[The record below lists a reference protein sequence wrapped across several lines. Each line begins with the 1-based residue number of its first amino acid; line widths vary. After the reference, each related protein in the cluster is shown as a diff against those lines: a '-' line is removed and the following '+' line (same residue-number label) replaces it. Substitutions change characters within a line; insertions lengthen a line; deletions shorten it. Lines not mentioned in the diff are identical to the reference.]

1 MDYLDMDK
9 SSIPPNAV
17 NLIPDDIM
25 RKHLILPLGL
35 ENGKLRVAIHDPLD
49 LELLDILRFRLGKEL
64 KPVLAAKGRIKGYLD
79 DLFSTT
85 AQNTIDKTL
94 DKGWASMDKTLDRSL
109 DKSMDKSL

>member
-25 RKHLILPLGL
+25 RKHLILPLGQ
-35 ENGKLRVAIHDPLD
+35 ENGKIRVAIHDPLD

-64 KPVLAAKGRIKGYLD
+64 RPVLAAKGRIKSYLD
-79 DLFSTT
+79 ELFNTT

-94 DKGWASMDKTLDRSL
+94 DKGSASMHKTLDRS
-109 DKSMDKSL
+109 